1 MLVRPS
7 PATHGRN
14 TLFSGVGGVVGP
26 ADLPWRRRTRAA
38 ATRSCSGADKT
49 YTRVVL
55 EFGRACAST
64 LSITPPAI
72 SQNQGSTHSLNVDL
86 AVPDKRGKSVCFVA
100 DALCEGFGRARH
112 WLGAGGQH
120 ALLEI
125 G

>member
-1 MLVRPS
+1 MKGRACGPTVEK
-7 PATHGRN
+7 THSCRRYTLALRGRI
-14 TLFSGVGGVVGP
+14 
-26 ADLPWRRRTRAA
+26 
-38 ATRSCSGADKT
+38 KT
-49 YTRVVL
+49 YTRMVL
-55 EFGRACAST
+55 AFGDACAST